1 MSSAKMAVQKISL
14 RLKAIILLAVSASV
28 LLSGCETTD
37 LAAKSATAATIHQ
50 EFIRHSMMLKWEGTY
65 VYGIGR
71 TDLGYGDLGDRKGLT
86 LTVDSGPSKL
96 RVFYFSHRGGLS
108 NLFYQTDVVP
118 MDVDLKPNGSYTL
131 HCNASDESARFT
143 LIDLATKNIV
153 ATSAEVPLYIR
164 PSPESSRPGFIPIF
178 IPSR

>member
-1 MSSAKMAVQKISL
+1 MNSPRIGIQRIAL
-14 RLKAIILLAVSASV
+14 RLKPIILLAVSASV
-28 LLSGCETTD
+28 FLGGCETTN
-37 LAAKSATAATIHQ
+37 LATKSVSAAMIHQ
-50 EFIRHSMMLKWEGTY
+50 EFVRHSMMLNWEGAY

-96 RVFYFSHRGGLS
+96 RVFYFAHKGHR

-118 MDVDLKPNGSYTL
+118 MDVDLEPNGRYTL
-131 HCNASDESARFT
+131 HCNASDTSARFT

-153 ATSAEVPLYIR
+153 ATSVEVPIYIR
-164 PSPESSRPGFIPIF
+164 PYPGSSGPAFIPIF
-178 IPSR
+178 IPAR